1 MDSKQIIC
9 TYYDT
14 EDELP
19 LATVHAMQ
27 GRTKKVGD
35 WFWDRVEFWSRAL
48 GTWSIICDA
57 RSEEMQSLMNL
68 RIKCRE
74 SFRLFAPTTLIG
86 H

>member
-1 MDSKQIIC
+1 LDSKQIIC

-27 GRTKKVGD
+27 GRTKKVGGS
-35 WFWDRVEFWSRAL
+35 FQDRAEFGSRAL
-48 GTWSIICDA
+48 ELRSIICDA
-57 RSEEMQSLMNL
+57 RSEEMQSLVNL

-74 SFRLFAPTTLIG
+74 SFRLFAQPTLIG